1 MTVLLYNVIQK
12 VYHIKNSLNLK
23 LDDLE
28 ILFML
33 KYRRFYY
40 KGRLNMKKLN
50 IGLIYGG
57 KSTEYEVSLRS
68 AKSVLDAL
76 DKEKYNVR
84 LIHVLKT
91 GEWVTT
97 TDLSEIDLTLVE
109 NKETMKVVPGQ
120 QFETETTNIK
130 LDSIFSVLHGTY
142 GEDGNVQG
150 LLECAN
156 VAYVGCD
163 TRGSAVAMDK
173 DVTKRLL
180 DYHHIQVA
188 DGVVVHR
195 YEKSEVDYNLI
206 EEALGLPMFIK
217 PANQGSSV
225 GVSKVNNEKEFN
237 SALNSAFDFDD
248 KVLIEAA
255 IVGREIEVSVLGNDE
270 LTVSVPGEIV
280 SNVDFYDYESKYL
293 TDDGAT
299 LIIPAKLTEDETT
312 KIRAV
317 AENTYRTL
325 DCLGY
330 ARVDVFLTES
340 GEVIVNEINTLPGF
354 TSISMYPKLM
364 EESGIPYSELL
375 DKLIDLS
382 IEKYNEKNN
391 IKFDSGF

>member
-1 MTVLLYNVIQK
+1 MTVLLYNVIQR

-195 YEKSEVDYNLI
+195 YEKSAVDYNLI

-340 GEVIVNEINTLPGF
+340 REVIVNEINTLPGF

>member
-1 MTVLLYNVIQK
+1 MTVLLYNVLQK

-40 KGRLNMKKLN
+40 KGRLIMKKLN

>member
-40 KGRLNMKKLN
+40 KGRLIMKKLN

-97 TDLSEIDLTLVE
+97 TNLSEVDLTLVE
-109 NKETMKVVPGQ
+109 EKETMKVVPGQ
-120 QFETETTNIK
+120 QFETETTKIK

-195 YEKSEVDYNLI
+195 YDRSAVDYNLI

-237 SALNSAFDFDD
+237 DALNSAFDFDD

-299 LIIPAKLTEDETT
+299 LIIPAKLTDDETE

-340 GEVIVNEINTLPGF
+340 REVIVNEINTLPGF

-382 IEKYNEKNN
+382 IEKYNEKND

>member
-40 KGRLNMKKLN
+40 KGRLIMKKLN

-97 TDLSEIDLTLVE
+97 TNLSEIDLTLVE
-109 NKETMKVVPGQ
+109 EKETMKVVPGQ
-120 QFETETTNIK
+120 QFETETTKIK

-195 YEKSEVDYNLI
+195 YEKSAVDYNLI

-237 SALNSAFDFDD
+237 DALNSAFDFDD

-299 LIIPAKLTEDETT
+299 LIIPAKLTDDETA

-340 GEVIVNEINTLPGF
+340 REVIVNEINTLPGF

-382 IEKYNEKNN
+382 IEKYNEKND

>member
-382 IEKYNEKNN
+382 IEKYNEKND

>member
-1 MTVLLYNVIQK
+1 MTVLLYNVLQK

-40 KGRLNMKKLN
+40 KGRLIMKKLN

-195 YEKSEVDYNLI
+195 YEKSAVDYNLI

>member
-1 MTVLLYNVIQK
+1 MTVLLYNVLQK

-237 SALNSAFDFDD
+237 SALNSAFDFDE

>member
-1 MTVLLYNVIQK
+1 MTVLLYNVIQR

-195 YEKSEVDYNLI
+195 YEKSAVDYHLI

-225 GVSKVNNEKEFN
+225 GVSKINNKKEFN
-237 SALNSAFDFDD
+237 DALNSAFDFDD

-299 LIIPAKLTEDETT
+299 LIIPAKLTDDETA

-340 GEVIVNEINTLPGF
+340 REVIVNEINTLPGF

-382 IEKYNEKNN
+382 IEKYNEKND

>member
-312 KIRAV
+312 KIRSV

-325 DCLGY
+325 GCLGY

-382 IEKYNEKNN
+382 IEKYNEKND

>member
-40 KGRLNMKKLN
+40 KGRLIMKKLN

-97 TDLSEIDLTLVE
+97 TNLSEVDLTLVE
-109 NKETMKVVPGQ
+109 EKETMKVVPGQ

-195 YEKSEVDYNLI
+195 YEKSAVDYNLI
-206 EEALGLPMFIK
+206 EETLGLPMFIK

-237 SALNSAFDFDD
+237 DALNSAFDFDD

-299 LIIPAKLTEDETT
+299 LIIPAKLTDDETA

-340 GEVIVNEINTLPGF
+340 REVIVNEINTLPGF

-382 IEKYNEKNN
+382 IEKYNEKND

>member
-1 MTVLLYNVIQK
+1 MTVLLYNVIQR

-195 YEKSEVDYNLI
+195 YEKSAVDYHLI

-225 GVSKVNNEKEFN
+225 GVSKINNKKEFN
-237 SALNSAFDFDD
+237 DALNSAFDFDD

-299 LIIPAKLTEDETT
+299 LIIPAKLTDDETA

-340 GEVIVNEINTLPGF
+340 REVIVNEINTLPGF

>member
-1 MTVLLYNVIQK
+1 
-12 VYHIKNSLNLK
+12 
-23 LDDLE
+23 
-28 ILFML
+28 
-33 KYRRFYY
+33 
-40 KGRLNMKKLN
+40 
-50 IGLIYGG
+50 
-57 KSTEYEVSLRS
+57 
-68 AKSVLDAL
+68 
-76 DKEKYNVR
+76 
-84 LIHVLKT
+84 
-91 GEWVTT
+91 
-97 TDLSEIDLTLVE
+97 
-109 NKETMKVVPGQ
+109 
-120 QFETETTNIK
+120 
-130 LDSIFSVLHGTY
+130 
-142 GEDGNVQG
+142 
-150 LLECAN
+150 
-156 VAYVGCD
+156 
-163 TRGSAVAMDK
+163 MDK

-312 KIRAV
+312 KIRSV

-382 IEKYNEKNN
+382 IEKYNEKND

>member
-40 KGRLNMKKLN
+40 KGRLIMKKLN

-97 TDLSEIDLTLVE
+97 TNLSEIDLTLVE
-109 NKETMKVVPGQ
+109 EKETMKVVPGQ
-120 QFETETTNIK
+120 QFETETTKIK

-195 YEKSEVDYNLI
+195 YERSAVDYNLI

-237 SALNSAFDFDD
+237 DALNSAFDFDD

-299 LIIPAKLTEDETT
+299 LIIPAKLTDDETT

-382 IEKYNEKNN
+382 IEKYNEKND

>member
-1 MTVLLYNVIQK
+1 MTVLLYNVIQR

-40 KGRLNMKKLN
+40 KGRLIMKKLN

-109 NKETMKVVPGQ
+109 DKETMKVVPGQ

-195 YEKSEVDYNLI
+195 YEKSAVDYNLI

>member
-1 MTVLLYNVIQK
+1 MN
-12 VYHIKNSLNLK
+12 
-23 LDDLE
+23 
-28 ILFML
+28 
-33 KYRRFYY
+33 
-40 KGRLNMKKLN
+40 KLN

-91 GEWVTT
+91 GEWVTS
-97 TDLSEIDLTLVE
+97 TDLTEIDLTLVDE
-109 NKETMKVVPGQ
+109 KETMKVIPGN
-120 QFETETTNIK
+120 QFETESGEIQ

-163 TRGSAVAMDK
+163 TKGSAVAMDK

-188 DGVVVHR
+188 NGIVVHS
-195 YEKSEVDYNLI
+195 YEKDVVDFNLI

-225 GVSKVNNEKEFN
+225 GVSKVENEDEFN
-237 SALNSAFDFDD
+237 HALNDAFKFDD
-248 KVLIEAA
+248 KVLIETA

-270 LTVSVPGEIV
+270 LIVSIPGEIV

-299 LIIPAKLTEDETT
+299 LIIPAKLTEDETK
-312 KIRAV
+312 KIQEV

-325 DCLGY
+325 DSLGY
-330 ARVDVFLTES
+330 ARVDVFLTED
-340 GEVIVNEINTLPGF
+340 GEVIVNEVNTLPGF

-364 EESGIPYSELL
+364 EQSGIPYSELL
-375 DKLIDLS
+375 DRLIDLS
-382 IEKYNEKNN
+382 IERYNEKN
-391 IKFDSGF
+391 KLTRDSGF

>member
-195 YEKSEVDYNLI
+195 YEKSAVDYNLI

-340 GEVIVNEINTLPGF
+340 REVIVNEINTLPGF

>member
-40 KGRLNMKKLN
+40 KGRLIMKKLN

-97 TDLSEIDLTLVE
+97 TNLSEIDLTLVE
-109 NKETMKVVPGQ
+109 EKETMKVVPGQ
-120 QFETETTNIK
+120 QFETETTKIK

-195 YEKSEVDYNLI
+195 YERSTVDYNLI

-237 SALNSAFDFDD
+237 NALNSAFDFDD

-299 LIIPAKLTEDETT
+299 LIIPAKLTDDETA

-340 GEVIVNEINTLPGF
+340 REVIVNEINTLPGF

-382 IEKYNEKNN
+382 IEIYNEKND

>member
-1 MTVLLYNVIQK
+1 
-12 VYHIKNSLNLK
+12 
-23 LDDLE
+23 
-28 ILFML
+28 
-33 KYRRFYY
+33 
-40 KGRLNMKKLN
+40 
-50 IGLIYGG
+50 
-57 KSTEYEVSLRS
+57 
-68 AKSVLDAL
+68 
-76 DKEKYNVR
+76 
-84 LIHVLKT
+84 
-91 GEWVTT
+91 
-97 TDLSEIDLTLVE
+97 
-109 NKETMKVVPGQ
+109 
-120 QFETETTNIK
+120 
-130 LDSIFSVLHGTY
+130 
-142 GEDGNVQG
+142 
-150 LLECAN
+150 
-156 VAYVGCD
+156 
-163 TRGSAVAMDK
+163 
-173 DVTKRLL
+173 
-180 DYHHIQVA
+180 
-188 DGVVVHR
+188 
-195 YEKSEVDYNLI
+195 
-206 EEALGLPMFIK
+206 MFIK

-237 SALNSAFDFDD
+237 NALNSAFDFDE

-299 LIIPAKLTEDETT
+299 LIIPAKLTDDETT